1 MSSGRPGVPG
11 SKREIPK
18 GRSGKE
24 SPGLGLLRAAT
35 EQAQV
40 TRLLLKEISRAL
52 SLAPRAPFAK
62 SACVG
67 LPGSASLRRL
77 CRRSARLQPPRHNAW
92 RLGAGRMPALRPGPI
107 FIAFPGA
114 ENPHEGLPVKQ
125 PVFTAGCRGYAQS
138 AVESSWAK
146 NGAVSRRE
154 PGSERA
160 RSSHPPRCLRH
171 PI

>member
-1 MSSGRPGVPG
+1 MNRRDSEITRAEKKREDPLRRSTLKMSSDRPGVPG

-62 SACVG
+62 STFADCPVQPPSG
-67 LPGSASLRRL
+67 GFADGARGFSLRDTT
-77 CRRSARLQPPRHNAW
+77 
-92 RLGAGRMPALRPGPI
+92 LGGPE
-107 FIAFPGA
+107 P
-114 ENPHEGLPVKQ
+114 
-125 PVFTAGCRGYAQS
+125 AGCRRYDS
-138 AVESSWAK
+138 
-146 NGAVSRRE
+146 
-154 PGSERA
+154 P
-160 RSSHPPRCLRH
+160 HFRCLSPCGERS
-171 PI
+171 